1 MHFCRS
7 PLELLADVPSIFP
20 TVGAS
25 PVSPGPTL
33 WGYREGASAAQSSP
47 GFGAAPKISAGA
59 SPPLAP
65 GWDLQ
70 AFLILGALRSV

>member
-59 SPPLAP
+59 SPLAP
-65 GWDLQ
+65 GWDL
-70 AFLILGALRSV
+70 LILGALRSV